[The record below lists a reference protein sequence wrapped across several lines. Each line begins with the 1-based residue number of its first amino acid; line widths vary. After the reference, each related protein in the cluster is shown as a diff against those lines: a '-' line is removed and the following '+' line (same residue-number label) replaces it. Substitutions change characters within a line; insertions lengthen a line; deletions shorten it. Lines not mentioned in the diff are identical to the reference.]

1 MLTETELAFEIGM
14 MGAGK
19 ARTFLTT
26 MLARM
31 GGVVVASKPTEPP
44 IHESSAAEDAATDE
58 QANREFHTPDPASQ
72 ESKAVNYIMTHPNC
86 LSGEVKR
93 AIGASD
99 NQWSYTLRKLRNSKQ
114 VHSEGEL
121 RNMRWVPN

>member
-14 MGAGK
+14 MGASK
-19 ARTFLTT
+19 ARAFLTS
-26 MLARM
+26 MLTRM
-31 GGVVVASKPTEPP
+31 GSTVVAKPTEAP

-58 QANREFHTPDPASQ
+58 QANREFHAPDPASQ
-72 ESKAVNYIMTHPNC
+72 ESKAVNYILAHPNC

-99 NQWSYTLRKLRNSKQ
+99 NTWAYTLRKLKSNRQ